1 MSELASLIQG
11 DRQNMT
17 TINRYCVLELSKF
30 KNDYHMNYID
40 LWYEKQLINYGKGQ
54 TPSRNTKKCAKVN
67 IQYIDI
73 II

>member
-1 MSELASLIQG
+1 
-11 DRQNMT
+11 
-17 TINRYCVLELSKF
+17 
-30 KNDYHMNYID
+30 MNYID